1 VRWLRDSVIKGLIIE
16 GRGGIAPARVH
27 SHSILGPV
35 TPGLPDLLLPS
46 ARIIVPVPGD
56 HWEPALF
63 LIERYSP
70 PAIRAVWTD
79 QHRLELWLRIEILAC
94 EAWATLGR
102 IPASALPKIRKG
114 TFDVEKI
121 AEVEARVGHDVIAFL
136 TVLNESIGQPEA
148 RYVHLGMTSQDL
160 NDTSM
165 AVQLVE
171 SSRIIARDLA
181 TVREAAAVLAVR
193 HRRTLMAGRTH
204 GVVAEPITFGFK
216 VAGWVAE
223 LDRAQDR
230 LARAEVEVA
239 VGRVSG
245 AVGTHATVDPKVEE
259 HVCQELGLVP
269 DDVSTQVVARDRH
282 ASFMS
287 ALALVAGTLERIA
300 TEVRHLQRSEVGEAF
315 EPFGKEQKGSSAMPH
330 KRNPVLTERV
340 CGLARVVRGHLV
352 TALENTALWHERDI
366 SHSSAERIILPDA
379 CAVVDYM
386 ALEMA
391 KVLSGLDVRPERM
404 LRNLHFGGGVVFSQ
418 RVLLALVDS
427 GMSREDAY
435 LVVQKAAMRAMEED
449 GAGFRD
455 LLEKDGEVMTRIGSK
470 LNEVFDPWA
479 GLEHTDLAYERL
491 GLAVKSK

>member
-1 VRWLRDSVIKGLIIE
+1 M
-16 GRGGIAPARVH
+16 
-27 SHSILGPV
+27 
-35 TPGLPDLLLPS
+35 
-46 ARIIVPVPGD
+46 
-56 HWEPALF
+56 
-63 LIERYSP
+63 IERYSP
-70 PAIRAVWTD
+70 PAIREVWSD
-79 QHRLELWLRIEILAC
+79 QHRLELWLRIEVLAC

-102 IPASALPKIRKG
+102 IPASALPKIRTG
-114 TFDVEKI
+114 TFDKDRI

-160 NDTSM
+160 NDTAM

-171 SSRIIARDLA
+171 SGRLIAGDLA
-181 TVREAAAVLAVR
+181 SVRQASAELAIR

-223 LDRAQDR
+223 LDRAQER
-230 LARAEVEVA
+230 LERATDEIA

-245 AVGTHATVDPKVEE
+245 AVGTHATIDPRVEE
-259 HVCQELGLVP
+259 HVCQELGLRP
-269 DDVSTQVVARDRH
+269 DTVSTQVVARDRH
-282 ASFMS
+282 ASYMS

-300 TEVRHLQRSEVGEAF
+300 TEIRHLQRSEVGEAF

-366 SHSSAERIILPDA
+366 SHSSAERIIFPDA
-379 CAVVDYM
+379 CAMVDYM
-386 ALEMA
+386 SQEMA
-391 KVLSGLDVRPERM
+391 KVLGGLDVRPERM
-404 LRNLHFGGGVVFSQ
+404 LRNLHFGGDVVFSQ

-435 LVVQKAAMRAMEED
+435 LVVQKAAMRSMEED
-449 GAGFRD
+449 GPGFRK
-455 LLEKDGEVMTRIGSK
+455 LLENDSDVMTRIGSK
-470 LNEVFDPWA
+470 LDEVFDPWA
-479 GLEHTDLAYERL
+479 GLEHTDLVYERL
-491 GLAVKSK
+491 ALGVKAK

>member
-1 VRWLRDSVIKGLIIE
+1 M
-16 GRGGIAPARVH
+16 
-27 SHSILGPV
+27 
-35 TPGLPDLLLPS
+35 
-46 ARIIVPVPGD
+46 
-56 HWEPALF
+56 
-63 LIERYSP
+63 IERYSP
-70 PAIRAVWTD
+70 PAIRAVWSD

-102 IPASALPKIRKG
+102 IPSSALPKIRQA

-121 AEVEARVGHDVIAFL
+121 AEVEGRVGHDVIAFL
-136 TVLNESIGQPEA
+136 TVVNESIGQPEA
-148 RYVHLGMTSQDL
+148 RYVHMGMTSQDL
-160 NDTSM
+160 NDTAT

-171 SSRIIARDLA
+171 SARLIAADLA
-181 TVREAAAVLAVR
+181 LVREAAAELAIR

-230 LARAEVEVA
+230 LTRAAGEVA

-245 AVGTHATVDPKVEE
+245 AVGTHATIDPKVEE
-259 HVCQELGLVP
+259 YVCAELGLRP
-269 DDVSTQVVARDRH
+269 DPVSTQVVARDRH
-282 ASFMS
+282 SSFMS
-287 ALALVAGTLERIA
+287 SLALVAGTLERIA
-300 TEVRHLQRSEVGEAF
+300 TEIRHLQRTEVGEAF

-352 TALENTALWHERDI
+352 TALENTPLWHERDI
-366 SHSSAERIILPDA
+366 SHSSAERIIFPDA
-379 CAVVDYM
+379 CALVDYM
-386 ALEMA
+386 SQEMT
-391 KVLSGLDVRPERM
+391 KVLRGLEVRTDRM
-404 LRNLHFGGGVVFSQ
+404 LRNLDVGGGVVFSQ

-435 LVVQKAAMRAMEED
+435 LIVQKAAMRAMDGD
-449 GAGFRD
+449 GAGFRK
-455 LLEKDGEVMTRIGSK
+455 LLEKDSEVMSRIGSK
-470 LNEVFDPWA
+470 LDEAFDPWA

-491 GLAVKSK
+491 GLGVKTK